1 VPIIALVGIIVK
13 TTVLLVDEEMVN
25 GIDKA
30 APVVAST
37 KEYESSGKSEQEVV
51 EVNVPTFTVQVYVV

>member
-1 VPIIALVGIIVK
+1 
-13 TTVLLVDEEMVN
+13 
-25 GIDKA
+25 
-30 APVVAST
+30 VVAST